1 MNVTDMVKECVKNS
15 NNSKSF
21 ATAVVTLSDG
31 KEYKLRDMC
40 DLGEVKKDLKV
51 LFFGTNGNIYGGYT
65 DGEKDEDEDG
75 QVYFYVKKDPKD
87 IISLSMPEKDFYPDA
102 NSSLRVSYGKV
113 KGYFAKDAVY
123 FTHSTSLKGIIEK
136 DNPEW
141 KDLSEELFS

>member
-21 ATAVVTLSDG
+21 ATAVVTLYDG
-31 KEYKLRDMC
+31 KEYRLRDMC
-40 DLGEVKKDLKV
+40 DLGEVKKNLKV

-87 IISLSMPEKDFYPDA
+87 IISLSMPEKDFYGWAYD
-102 NSSLRVSYGKV
+102 NEYSIN
-113 KGYFAKDAVY
+113 
-123 FTHSTSLKGIIEK
+123 TWEK
-136 DNPEW
+136 IKSFVTKLGGLNN
-141 KDLSEELFS
+141 K